1 MKNPFIYG
9 KIVTDENFCNRKEE
23 INELIRA
30 IRNGQNVILFSPRR
44 YGKTSLIKE
53 VLKRV
58 KKNGILTYYIDLYPA
73 ITKHKFIEIYAN
85 GIASNIP
92 GKIEKIIATLK
103 KIIPLLIPKI
113 IVKPEGQAE
122 FEFSYDKSAES
133 IPAILDDL
141 FMSVEKIADRKKK
154 NAVVVFDEF
163 QEITNYGDEEIER
176 KMRSIFQMHQNVS
189 YIFMGSKR
197 HLMDEI
203 FNRRDRAF
211 YKSGKHLVLNKINPA
226 ELTTF
231 IKEKFNNTNF
241 NISDEAIFT
250 IVEKASAHP
259 YYTQFLCSEL
269 WNLNL
274 DTKQITTETI
284 DIAVKNLLSKE
295 SSAYINI
302 WESLS
307 IRQKQV
313 LNSLAKFGGSNIFKK
328 EFLAYSSIPSI
339 STLQRAVKKIY
350 TDGILNKTNGTYII
364 EDVFFEHWILDNF

>member
-1 MKNPFIYG
+1 MKNPFVYG
-9 KIVTDENFCNRKEE
+9 EVVGEENFCNRKDG
-23 INELIRA
+23 INELISD
-30 IRNGQNVILFSPRR
+30 INNGQNVIVFSPRR

-58 KKNGILTYYIDLYPA
+58 KENGILTYYIDLYPA
-73 ITKHKFIEIYAN
+73 ISEQKFIEIYAN
-85 GIASNIP
+85 GIANNIQ
-92 GKIEKIIATLK
+92 GKIEKIIGTLK

-113 IVKPEGQAE
+113 IVKPEGEAE
-122 FEFSYDKSAES
+122 FEFSFDRSAAS
-133 IPAILDDL
+133 IPTILDDL
-141 FMSVEKIADRKKK
+141 FMAVKKIADRKKK
-154 NAVVVFDEF
+154 NAVIVFDEF

-176 KMRSIFQMHQNVS
+176 KMRSIFQMHRNVS

-211 YKSGKHLVLNKINPA
+211 YRSGKHLLIKKINSD
-226 ELTTF
+226 ELASF
-231 IKEKFNNTNF
+231 IKEKFNTTEF
-241 NISDEAIFT
+241 DIADEVAET
-250 IVEKASAHP
+250 IVEKTSAHP

-274 DTKQITTETI
+274 DKKHITNDSI
-284 DIAVKNLLSKE
+284 NIAIRNLLSKE

-307 IRQKQV
+307 IRQRQV
-313 LNSLAKFGGSNIFKK
+313 LFSIAKFGGSNIFKK
-328 EFLAYSSIPSI
+328 EFISQSSIPSI

-350 TDGILNKTNGTYII
+350 TDGILSKTNGTYII
-364 EDVFFEHWILDNF
+364 EDIFFKQWIIENF